1 MLALEHITMSYGE
14 RVLFDD
20 VSHTIGPHDRIGLVG
35 SNGSGKSTLLKI
47 IAGLGEAAEGRVSK
61 AAYVTTGYLPQDG
74 VISSGRTLVAEVET
88 AFEDVVEVRAELE
101 EAQSRLESLDHT
113 TEEYADTLEVY
124 GELQHKL
131 EDLDAFR
138 MQSKVERVLMGLGFA
153 VKDFDRDCAEFSG
166 GWQMRIALAK
176 LLLKEPSLLL
186 LDEPTNHLDLDSLRW
201 FEEYLRNYN
210 GAVILVSHDRAFLD
224 NLTKKTLAL
233 AMGRLSVYAGNFS
246 FYEVERELRRE
257 LAAGTLKNQQK
268 QAEQTQK
275 FIDRFRYKATKARQ
289 VQSRIKMLE
298 KIEFTEVEED
308 EEEIAFHFPQPS
320 PSGAV
325 VIELKKISKRY
336 GPLVV
341 FDGLDCGVERGER
354 IAIVGP
360 NGAGKSTFTRILAG
374 VEPFDGGQRV
384 VGYNAILSY
393 FGQHQA
399 EELDQSR
406 QVLDIVDDV
415 ASGAVRPKLR
425 TILGSFLFHG
435 DDVFKKVSVLSG
447 GEKSRL
453 ALAKMLLRPANLL
466 IMDEPT
472 NHLDMRSKN
481 VLLTALQEYE
491 GTIVVVSHDR
501 AFLDPL
507 VTKVLEFTPGR
518 MRTFLGTVSDYI
530 WKKDAEAKAA
540 RADGRAGG
548 AGRTGGT
555 GGAGGVGGTGGA
567 GGAGGVGGTERNAN
581 RAGAPDDRPPL
592 TDKERKR
599 SEAEHR
605 QKLSR
610 ELKPFKDGLAV
621 AEKEIALLESRVAE
635 LEAKMADPASYKN
648 AEEAKAMTKEY
659 QQSKPRLNKAFAE
672 WTRCTQAIDRIRKA
686 NPGPTGR

>member
-1 MLALEHITMSYGE
+1 MSYGE

-47 IAGLGEAAEGRVSK
+47 IAGLGEPTSGRISR
-61 AAYVTTGYLPQDG
+61 ARYVTVGYLPQDG
-74 VISSGRTLVAEVET
+74 VIASGRTLTGEAQT
-88 AFEDVVEVRAELE
+88 AFEDVMEVQSELA
-101 EAQSRLESLDHT
+101 EAQRSLETLDHT
-113 TEEYADTLEVY
+113 SEEYADVLEVF

-131 EDLDAFR
+131 EDLDAFT
-138 MQSKVERVLMGLGFA
+138 MQSKVERVLMGLGFS
-153 VKDFDRDCAEFSG
+153 VEDFGRDCSEFSG

-201 FEEYLRNYN
+201 FEEYLRAYN

-233 AMGRLSVYAGNFS
+233 ALGTMAVYAGNYS
-246 FYEVERELRRE
+246 FYETERELRRE
-257 LAAGTLKNQQK
+257 QAANTLKNQQK
-268 QAEQTQK
+268 QVEQTQK
-275 FIDRFRYKATKARQ
+275 FIERFRYKATKARQ
-289 VQSRIKMLE
+289 VQSRIKMLD
-298 KIEFTEVEED
+298 KIEFVEVEDD
-308 EEEIAFHFPQPS
+308 EEEIAFHFPKPV

-325 VIELKKISKRY
+325 VIELKQIVKRY
-336 GPLVV
+336 GALTV
-341 FDGLDCGVERGER
+341 FDGFDCRIERGER
-354 IAIVGP
+354 IAVVGP

-374 VEPFDGGQRV
+374 IEPFDAGSRV
-384 VGYNAILSY
+384 EGYNAILSY

-399 EELDQSR
+399 EELDPAR
-406 QVLDIVDDV
+406 EVLEIVDAV
-415 ASGAVRPKLR
+415 ASGEVRPKLR

-481 VLLTALQEYE
+481 VLLNALLEYE

-518 MRTFLGTVSDYI
+518 ARTFLGTVSDYI
-530 WKKDAEAKAA
+530 RKKDEEARAA
-540 RADGRAGG
+540 RDLA
-548 AGRTGGT
+548 AGRPVRGDGPK
-555 GGAGGVGGTGGA
+555 GEPVPQ
-567 GGAGGVGGTERNAN
+567 ES
-581 RAGAPDDRPPL
+581 APPPL
-592 TDKERKR
+592 TGKERKR
-599 SEAEHR
+599 FEAERR
-605 QKLSR
+605 QKLSG
-610 ELKPFKDGLAV
+610 ELKPWKERLGA
-621 AEKEIALLESRVAE
+621 AEKEIARLEGRVRE
-635 LEAKMADPASYKN
+635 LEAKMADPESYKS
-648 AEEAKAMTKEY
+648 AEEAKAMALEY
-659 QQSKPRLNKAFAE
+659 QGAKPRLEKAYAE
-672 WTRCTQAIDRIRKA
+672 WTLCTEAIDRITAAHYGGR
-686 NPGPTGR
+686 GPEGPPA

>member
-1 MLALEHITMSYGE
+1 VLSLEHITQSYGE

-20 VSHTIGPHDRIGLVG
+20 VSHTVGPHDRIGLVG

-47 IAGLGEAAEGRVSK
+47 IAGLAEPTGGRISR
-61 AAYVTTGYLPQDG
+61 ARYVTVGYLPQDG
-74 VISSGRTLVAEVET
+74 VIASGKTLVDEAET
-88 AFEDVVEVRAELE
+88 AFEDIQEVRAELA
-101 EAQSRLESLDHT
+101 EAQLRLDTLDPQGD
-113 TEEYADTLEVY
+113 EYADTLEVY

-138 MQSKVERVLMGLGFA
+138 ARPKAERVLMGLGFSA
-153 VKDFDRDCAEFSG
+153 GDFDRDCGEFSG

-201 FEEYLRNYN
+201 FEEYLRAYN

-233 AMGRLSVYAGNFS
+233 ALGRLAVYAGNFS
-246 FYEVERELRRE
+246 FYERERELRRE
-257 LAAGTLKNQQK
+257 QAANTLKNQQR
-268 QAEQTQK
+268 QVEQTQK

-298 KIEFTEVEED
+298 KMEFAEVEGE
-308 EEEIAFHFPQPS
+308 EEEIAFHFPKPV

-325 VIELKKISKRY
+325 AIELKGVSKRY

-341 FDGLDCGVERGER
+341 FAGLDCRIGRGER
-354 IAIVGP
+354 IAVVGP
-360 NGAGKSTFTRILAG
+360 NGAGKSTFSRILAG
-374 VEPFDGGQRV
+374 VEPFDGGARV
-384 VGYNAILSY
+384 PGHNLVLSY

-399 EELDQSR
+399 EELDLR
-406 QVLDIVDDV
+406 MDALETVTEV
-415 ASGAVRPKLR
+415 AGAEIRPKLR

-435 DDVFKKVSVLSG
+435 DDVFKKVGVLSG

-472 NHLDMRSKN
+472 NHLDMRSKS
-481 VLLTALQEYE
+481 VLLNALREYE
-491 GTIVVVSHDR
+491 GTMVIVSHDR

-507 VTKVLEFTPGR
+507 VTTVLEFTPGR

-530 WKKDAEAKAA
+530 AKKEAEERKERGGGAA
-540 RADGRAGG
+540 GSADPGDRAGSAGSTAPGRHAATG
-548 AGRTGGT
+548 AG
-555 GGAGGVGGTGGA
+555 
-567 GGAGGVGGTERNAN
+567 
-581 RAGAPDDRPPL
+581 PPAVPE
-592 TDKERKR
+592 KERKR
-599 SEAEHR
+599 IEAERR

-610 ELKPFKDGLAV
+610 ELKPWKERLAA
-621 AEKEIALLESRVAE
+621 AEREIAGLEARIRELESR
-635 LEAKMADPASYKN
+635 MADPESYKN
-648 AEEAKAMTKEY
+648 ADEAKSMTLEY
-659 QQSKPRLNKAFAE
+659 QQARPALEKAYYE
-672 WTRCTQAIDRIRKA
+672 WSRCTDAIEKITAQHAGEAPIR
-686 NPGPTGR
+686 